1 MKKSR
6 IIEKNSGISSISK
19 TLRFNIEEQ
28 NVSGDAVSNDDI
40 HLIEY
45 EADRNHGGLMTNAV
59 TRMTVDTPGCLS
71 SSQVEAKVQKVGQHD
86 PIPAPYNLQKSE
98 IECSPLPRWSLQ
110 SPSSSSLSPVSPC
123 PLSVPITVDEED
135 QRSEEA
141 TSTSTSALTNIRCD
155 ACIFKVYDDCRQD
168 ALVIQVSTDLIES
181 TIVSEN
187 FELIYIVVW
196 LKLQNK
202 ISFEVEVIF
211 RFKFEVEVE
220 FVSFESKIS
229 FRSTFLLFS
238 NLFDLSL
245 FTTRL
250 FVFCEMSS
258 VQQVYHFISYRT
270 VLFHPV
276 REQTMLLE
284 VSFR

>member
-141 TSTSTSALTNIRCD
+141 TSTSTSTSALTNIRRD

-168 ALVIQVSTDLIES
+168 ALVIQVSTD
-181 TIVSEN
+181 
-187 FELIYIVVW
+187 Y
-196 LKLQNK
+196 
-202 ISFEVEVIF
+202 SF
-211 RFKFEVEVE
+211 
-220 FVSFESKIS
+220 
-229 FRSTFLLFS
+229 
-238 NLFDLSL
+238 
-245 FTTRL
+245 
-250 FVFCEMSS
+250 
-258 VQQVYHFISYRT
+258 
-270 VLFHPV
+270 
-276 REQTMLLE
+276 
-284 VSFR
+284 